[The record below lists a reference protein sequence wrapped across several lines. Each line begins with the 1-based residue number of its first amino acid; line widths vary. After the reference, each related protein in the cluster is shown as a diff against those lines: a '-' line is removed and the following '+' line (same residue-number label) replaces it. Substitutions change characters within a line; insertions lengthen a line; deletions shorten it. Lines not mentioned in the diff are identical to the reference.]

1 MALHV
6 HYESI
11 TMSRSVLLLSLV
23 SMLGFSLVVSGCGL
37 IEEVDGPKREDFALS
52 PSGSQHDQTES
63 PVTASEIQLGELV
76 PSEMRALPA
85 IDEQN
90 DQALENDE
98 NVLGKALVV
107 TR

>member
-11 TMSRSVLLLSLV
+11 NQMSRPVLLLSLA
-23 SMLGFSLVVSGCGL
+23 SMLGFSLMVSGCGL

-52 PSGSQHDQTES
+52 ASGSQHDQTES
-63 PVTASEIQLGELV
+63 PVTASEIQLGDLV
-76 PSEMRALPA
+76 PSEMQELPA
-85 IDEQN
+85 ILEQT
-90 DQALENDE
+90 DQAVDNE
-98 NVLGKALVV
+98 NVLGTALVV